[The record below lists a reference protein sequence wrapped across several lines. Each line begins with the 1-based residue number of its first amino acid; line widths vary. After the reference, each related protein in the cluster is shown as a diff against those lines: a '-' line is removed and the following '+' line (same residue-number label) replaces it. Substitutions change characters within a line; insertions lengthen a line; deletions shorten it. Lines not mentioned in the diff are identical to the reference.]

1 MKPSLGI
8 GVILATL
15 VSLAVFLFGFVSY
28 AWLGAL
34 LLLLNGLWIVVYG
47 TLEAERRDRLYYI
60 GWGLIMAGLSTFVVL
75 PLAYTAGV
83 VIVLIIAVIGVRL
96 VTPPD
101 SKRFG

>member
-8 GVILATL
+8 GVLLATL
-15 VSLAVFLFGFVSY
+15 VSLVVFLFGLVNY

-47 TLEAERRDRLYYI
+47 VVEAGSRDRLYYA
-60 GWGLIMAGLSTFVVL
+60 GWGLIMAGLATFVIL
-75 PLAYTAGV
+75 PLTYTLGV

-96 VTPPD
+96 VAGSG
-101 SKRFG
+101 SKAA